1 MTKKEV
7 LNNQVDEIMDS
18 FDFRRVESVMK
29 DLNWT
34 WKESKIPPD
43 EYEIRKEARN
53 IMRVAIKSG
62 ESVSTGGFIARL
74 ISGEENGEK
83 WARIDLAFAIEQTF
97 GEGEV
102 YDEE

>member
-29 DLNWT
+29 HLNWK
-34 WKESKIPPD
+34 WNDSKTPPD
-43 EYEIRKEARN
+43 EYEIRKNARE
-53 IMRVAIKSG
+53 IMKMAIKAG
-62 ESVSTGGFIARL
+62 EEMSTGGWQVTIM
-74 ISGEENGEK
+74 SGQDHGGK

-97 GEGEV
+97 NEGEV